1 MRGHLRTFLLIASTA
16 ALLALFLRNANLAE
30 VSSQIRSADPGLL
43 LLGTIVTFLTYLLRS
58 VRWQA
63 MLQPIGHAPLSL
75 AFRATV
81 VGFAANFLL
90 PARAGEVLRPYLLAR
105 RAGLSVT
112 STFATIVLE
121 RLLDLLTVL
130 LLFGA
135 FVFLFDPGVTAADPA
150 MFRAVQLGGLLAA
163 GSALAGLAVF
173 FLLAGHP
180 ERLGNAV
187 LKVERV
193 LPPRLAAFVAN
204 LAQTF
209 ASGLAVMR
217 QPRPLVTSVLMS
229 LPLWLSIAAGI
240 WLVTRAFH
248 ITMPFTGSFLMIAL
262 LTVGVAVPTPGAVGG
277 FHYAFRIGATAFYGA
292 SNEQAVG
299 AAIILHAITFLPVTF
314 MGLVFML
321 QDGLNLSGLKQMARE
336 RETSDNVV
344 ARATPAAGTVRP
356 HPPVTRARQGG
367 PAA

>member
-1 MRGHLRTFLLIASTA
+1 MRGHLRTFLLIACTA
-16 ALLALFLRNANLAE
+16 ALLVLFLRNANLAE
-30 VSSQIRSADPGLL
+30 VSSQIRSADPWLL
-43 LLGTIVTFLTYLLRS
+43 LLGAAVTALTYLVRS
-58 VRWQA
+58 IRWRA
-63 MLQPIGHAPLSL
+63 MLRPIGEAPLSM

-112 STFATIVLE
+112 STFATILLE

-135 FVFLFDPGVTAADPA
+135 FVFLFDPGMTHADPA
-150 MFRAVQLGGLLAA
+150 MYWTIQAGGLLAA
-163 GSALAGLAVF
+163 VTAIVGLVVF

-180 ERLGNAV
+180 ERIGHLV
-187 LKVERV
+187 LNVERV
-193 LPPRLAAFVAN
+193 LPARVAAVVAN
-204 LAQTF
+204 LARTF

-217 QPRPLVTSVLMS
+217 QPRPLVVSLLLS
-229 LPLWLSIAAGI
+229 LPLWLSIAAGT
-240 WLVTRAFH
+240 WLVAQAFH
-248 ITMPFTGSFLMIAL
+248 ITMPFTGSFLLIAL

-292 SNEQAVG
+292 TNEQAVG
-299 AAIILHAITFLPVTF
+299 AAIILHAITFVPVTLL
-314 MGLVFML
+314 GGVFML
-321 QDGLNLSGLKQMARE
+321 QEGLSFSGIKKMARE
-336 RETSDNVV
+336 GKSSDNVV
-344 ARATPAAGTVRP
+344 ARATPAGAGP
-356 HPPVTRARQGG
+356 GPAVTEGAQQRG